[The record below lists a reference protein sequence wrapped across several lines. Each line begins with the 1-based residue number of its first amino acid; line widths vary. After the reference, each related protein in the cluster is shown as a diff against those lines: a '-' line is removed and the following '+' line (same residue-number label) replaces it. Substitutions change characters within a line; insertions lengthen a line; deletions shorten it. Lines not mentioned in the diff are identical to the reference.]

1 MKKQPLLLFCVTV
14 FLLFCS
20 DVGLAEDNQ
29 GKLGVG
35 VRAGYVDYYN
45 DDQTVSGGELELES
59 DVTLMYEANLT
70 YFVQEYFSLELGVG
84 YTETDEYLNF
94 SPGMSG
100 KAGEMEQIPILLTAR
115 VHFSTNHEVTPYL
128 GAGIGYYLSDFDSN
142 SSSPDVDVD
151 DSFGFHVNGG
161 LEVFITDYVAI
172 NVDIKYV
179 WNEVNL
185 DIKLPG
191 LDEDY
196 KRNQFVAGAGC
207 KFYFF

>member
-1 MKKQPLLLFCVTV
+1 
-14 FLLFCS
+14 
-20 DVGLAEDNQ
+20 
-29 GKLGVG
+29 VG

-59 DVTLMYEANLT
+59 DATLMYEANLT
-70 YFVQEYFSLELGVG
+70 YFLEEYFSLELGVG

-94 SPGMSG
+94 SAGMSG
-100 KAGEMEQIPILLTAR
+100 KAGEMEQIPVLLTAR
-115 VHFSTNHEVTPYL
+115 VHFSTNHKVTPYL
-128 GAGIGYYLSDFDSN
+128 GAGIGYYLNDFDSN

-161 LEVFITDYVAI
+161 LEVFITDYAAI

-191 LDEDY
+191 LDEDF
-196 KRNQFVAGAGC
+196 KRNQFVAGAGL